1 MNTLLKPSIA
11 KITFA
16 VSAIFFVATSQAR
29 TISKNLIPD
38 PYSNLATVRLVMEAR
53 PLAFFET
60 LYCGQHASTPGNCA
74 VYRYDGQFMENIRL
88 EGTLKNGKSFAQ
100 QGMYTLVSNLSSRL
114 FEGTDSEELGKD
126 LCAIAGKNLQKS
138 LHHNFGLR
146 NPIVW
151 NSTKGIVEII
161 YTNAKKASDDTLI
174 AGIGYNDM
182 NTGPLKPAAS
192 RASGDEVTGKNSV
205 FCAYSKDPVQ
215 VNLPEEAIQKYRL
228 GQ

>member
-1 MNTLLKPSIA
+1 MNTILKPSIA
-11 KITFA
+11 KIA
-16 VSAIFFVATSQAR
+16 LAISAILFVATSQAR

-38 PYSNLATVRLVMEAR
+38 PYSDLATVRLIMEAR

-60 LYCGQHASTPGNCA
+60 IYCGQHASTPGNCA

-88 EGTLKNGKSFAQ
+88 EGTLKNGKSFTQ
-100 QGMYTLVSNLSSRL
+100 KGMYTLVSNLSSRL
-114 FEGTDSEELGKD
+114 FEGDDSEQLGND
-126 LCAIAGKNLQKS
+126 LCAIAEKNIQKN

-151 NSTKGIVEII
+151 SSTKGIIEII

-174 AGIGYNDM
+174 AGIGFGNM
-182 NTGPLKPAAS
+182 NTGPLKPAGS
-192 RASGDEVTGKNSV
+192 RAGGDEVTGKNSV
-205 FCAYSKDPVQ
+205 FCAYSKNPVQ